1 MRFDPFLS
9 IVIYIISWDKA
20 TDLEYWTR
28 VFTSLNSIHLF
39 FIPDETTESIIL
51 FSWKIVALTF
61 IGIPNL
67 NMFID
72 GISSQ
77 YEETFSI
84 GESFTDHQERF
95 IVISFSS
102 IDVVEIVA

>member
-20 TDLEYWTR
+20 TNLEYWTR

-39 FIPDETTESIIL
+39 FISDETTEGIIL

-77 YEETFSI
+77 DKETFSI
-84 GESFTDHQERF
+84 GKSFTHHQERF

-102 IDVVEIVA
+102 IDIVEIVT